1 MTQQASRKFR
11 YEFPPM
17 EPHYLE
23 APNPESAVRYIR
35 RVYPHNLHEVLP
47 TLREIPR
54 WPEFWKVLDHQG
66 LVVPIHRRG

>member
-1 MTQQASRKFR
+1 MKKFR

-23 APNPESAVRYIR
+23 APHADAAVRFLR
-35 RVYPHNLHEVLP
+35 RVYPHNIADVLP

-54 WPEFWKVLDHQG
+54 WPEFWKTLDHQG
-66 LVVPIHRRG
+66 LVLPRIG